1 MIGHVG
7 ECLSRE
13 AVPSKDAGSVPAPL
27 GLLAPHTSAAFARL
41 RFAASD
47 PFSPAAAV
55 PAPAPPRTH
64 TPHTDGFPI

>member
-1 MIGHVG
+1 M
-7 ECLSRE
+7 
-13 AVPSKDAGSVPAPL
+13 PAPL